1 MNLIFFL
8 FAAPED
14 EHFEVKMRHF
24 SQNASR
30 CGAEE
35 IRMCLIMTTFKV
47 ITLQWNTRICMINIL
62 AKRQR
67 KLKQSRQS
75 ANTFVF
81 TSVFFDIAFYQMQR
95 RDHCEI
101 YFPLI
106 FSTHKVEVWAI
117 TVQLSRWTTSAL
129 IPAALLLCTAP
140 WPDRLSQCDGAR
152 VGATSERCLEV
163 HTWASH
169 SRHLTTEDRRGP
181 IWV

>member
-35 IRMCLIMTTFKV
+35 IRMCLIMTTLKV

-106 FSTHKVEVWAI
+106 FPHIKWKFEPS
-117 TVQLSRWTTSAL
+117 
-129 IPAALLLCTAP
+129 LCNFP
-140 WPDRLSQCDGAR
+140 GELHQHSFLRLFFCAQPRGLTDCHSVMELEWGPPVRGA
-152 VGATSERCLEV
+152 
-163 HTWASH
+163 
-169 SRHLTTEDRRGP
+169 
-181 IWV
+181 